1 MLINKYFLS
10 NSKKKALVLLGVL
23 ILLITAVAL
32 SPQGRNAINEYK
44 EDALLAK
51 LIETSGAEFHA
62 INVTGW
68 VRINDDV
75 ANSGSLETL
84 CTGFADQMGLS
95 RAGREMQSWQNSV
108 ASGARLE
115 AKTLDG
121 QVVSIMA
128 QALKQPGGKTVSHL
142 MVSCDAKGRKEA
154 RSYKQRLH
162 NALISYGRDTRVAMT
177 CSGKINGALDGDEML
192 LRAEK
197 MMSKAGAPIEEQT
210 LGENLVS
217 LTGFSPRLAGSMNY
231 AGREVNLNVALRRST
246 IDGATYVYAASPVI
260 LTEY

>member
-1 MLINKYFLS
+1 MLKNKNFLGK
-10 NSKKKALVLLGVL
+10 SKKMVLTLLGA
-23 ILLITAVAL
+23 LLFLTAAVAV
-32 SPQGRNAINEYK
+32 SPQGRTAINEYR
-44 EDALLAK
+44 EDAFLAK

-68 VRINDDV
+68 VRVNDDV

-84 CTGFADQMGLS
+84 ITGLADQLGLS
-95 RAGREMQSWQNSV
+95 RAVREMQGWQNSF

-115 AKTLDG
+115 SKTHDG

-142 MVSCDAKGRKEA
+142 MVSYDAKGRKEA
-154 RSYKQRLH
+154 RSYKQKLH
-162 NALISYGRDTRVAMT
+162 NTLISYGRGTRVAMT
-177 CSGKINGALDGDEML
+177 CSGKINGALDGDELL

-231 AGREVNLNVALRRST
+231 AGREVNLNVALRRSM